1 MVQIDCFDITQFR
14 LPEYQILYYLASPD
28 RKNRTDRYHRHEDKL
43 RCIAADALLR
53 RAAKRTAG
61 RTDFS
66 VLRESGGKPY
76 VAEMP
81 DFHYNISHS
90 GRWVVIAYGSSPV
103 GIDVQSIREDVRDDA
118 LARRWF
124 TPEEQA
130 DLLSTPEDSRRQ
142 RFFEIWTGKESYLK
156 YLGTGLQQG
165 LDSFSVLPDHTP
177 PEVSFYSTVLDD
189 HCLTLCSRDN
199 SHCLTQLSMRNLI
212 QPA

>member
-53 RAAKRTAG
+53 RAAKQTAG

-165 LDSFSVLPDHTP
+165 LDSFSVLPDHIP

>member
-1 MVQIDCFDITQFR
+1 MVQIDCFDITQLGLQDF
-14 LPEYQILYYLASPD
+14 QILYYLASPE
-28 RKNRTDRYHRHEDKL
+28 RKNRTDRYHRREDKL

-53 RAAKRTAG
+53 RAARQTSG
-61 RTDFS
+61 RSDFS
-66 VLRESGGKPY
+66 VLQEADGKPY
-76 VAEMP
+76 VVEMP

-103 GIDVQSIREDVRDDA
+103 GIDVQSIRDNVSGDA

-156 YLGTGLQQG
+156 YLGTGLRKG
-165 LDSFSVLPDHTP
+165 LDSFSVLPDSAP
-177 PEVSFYSTVLDD
+177 PEVSFYCTLRDD
-189 HCLTLCSRDN
+189 HCLTLCSREAN
-199 SHCLTQLSMRNLI
+199 HCLTQLNLRQLI
-212 QPA
+212 S